1 MPHQVPW
8 ILSLGFVVHEATL
21 AAAEPLEANMDY

>member
-8 ILSLGFVVHEATL
+8 ILIVVS
-21 AAAEPLEANMDY
+21 